1 MRGAG
6 RDVIGVGVGRCG
18 AGWGVRPPACGAV
31 DSRGWR
37 ASDGVGMRP
46 GLAACQFTA
55 ALYSCSA
62 PACHHC
68 CESSISHPTPPLP
81 PGAHAPHT
89 GAQRDDE
96 LHGEDP
102 GAARAPGSLRV
113 RQDRHL
119 RPAHEQARPEPAGH
133 QQGAAPAPTT
143 ASAARVGPH
152 AVATGCCPCPS
163 PHLLSPRPPTC
174 ARHRCRRHRCCR
186 CHRASPRTWTST
198 APRQP
203 TWSWPRR

>member
-1 MRGAG
+1 MRLGSLLA
-6 RDVIGVGVGRCG
+6 RSLQRSILSV
-18 AGWGVRPPACGAV
+18 PA
-31 DSRGWR
+31 RR
-37 ASDGVGMRP
+37 
-46 GLAACQFTA
+46 
-55 ALYSCSA
+55 
-62 PACHHC
+62 HN
-68 CESSISHPTPPLP
+68 CESSNPPPPHPPPAPPTLPPPLPPHTSTPHPTPPTL
-81 PGAHAPHT
+81 GAT